1 MKIRFTKPK
10 AADYNSL
17 FKMVASN
24 EKLTVK
30 RSNKNLASSPISQ
43 WQDAAHVQLRGGAS
57 REENLLVSG
66 RLAHP
71 APAMNSYSIIKAVRQ
86 AVDSVEIDTA
96 LLERLLGA
104 AEYARGAKV
113 SDGHYSNPE
122 ISKSATSIIEDASL
136 DTNDPYGS
144 PHGHAE
150 KVAENVGLRLLGA
163 PVKWQETEAKTP
175 TGAVTPITKGEVL
188 DENIKDFYERFLLQ
202 AIPLTLMGEDKQ
214 VNEEPN
220 GPTCG
225 PTVESTD
232 EPTDGEP
239 DEPTDGEP
247 DGEPDEASDEG
258 KGESPAEE
266 EPEEEPEAEPKS
278 EAKVLLEKLISE
290 TADSLSTKVG
300 ENAEQTFEKRQKAN
314 AVESVVPEEVNYDPS
329 VLDGIGVPEIFNHE
343 VATGHLVNWGEPKF
357 KLSSI
362 SPIED
367 NGQSTKS
374 FTGQPTNEAWKM
386 SMLGNVNVFDA
397 ISASG
402 DAASLLIL
410 ADMSGSTIDNVV
422 STPFGKG
429 NTQDVIWA
437 LAGKMLELSVNSK
450 SYGFY
455 SSRNNLGIIEGQR
468 ANVAPRHSL
477 GGGGTPTAEV
487 LAWAADKSESSDEV
501 IVLITDGMPDHKAP
515 AMVKR
520 MTDNGSR
527 VAVVVVPNNYRHL
540 EDTERCLRVAR
551 SFGGEM
557 SAVCD
562 VRNPKSI
569 EALNEFMANLIV

>member
-10 AADYNSL
+10 AADFNSL
-17 FKMVASN
+17 FKIVASD
-24 EKLTVK
+24 ERLTVK
-30 RSNKNLASSPISQ
+30 RSNKHLASSPISQ
-43 WQDAAHVQLRGGAS
+43 WQDAGHVQLRGGAS

-71 APAMNSYSIIKAVRQ
+71 APAMNSYSIIKAVRR
-86 AVDSVEIDTA
+86 ASDSVQIDTTM
-96 LLERLLGA
+96 LEGLLGA

-136 DTNDPYGS
+136 DTKDPYGS
-144 PHGHAE
+144 PQGYAE

-163 PVKWQETEAKTP
+163 PVKWQEAESGTP

-202 AIPLTLMGEDKQ
+202 VIPLTLRGADKQ
-214 VNEEPN
+214 INEEPK
-220 GPTCG
+220 GPICG

-232 EPTDGEP
+232 EST
-239 DEPTDGEP
+239 

-258 KGESPAEE
+258 KGESEAEK
-266 EPEEEPEAEPKS
+266 EPEAEPKS
-278 EAKVLLEKLISE
+278 EAKVRLEKAISE
-290 TADSLSTKVG
+290 TADSLSTQVG
-300 ENAEQTFEKRQKAN
+300 ENAEQTFEKRQEAN
-314 AVESVVPEEVNYDPS
+314 AAESVVPEEVSYNPS
-329 VLDGIGVPEIFNHE
+329 ILDGIGVPETFNYE
-343 VATGHLVNWGEPKF
+343 EATGRLANWGEPKF

-367 NGQSTKS
+367 DGQSTKS
-374 FTGQPTNEAWKM
+374 FTGLPTDEAWKM

-410 ADMSGSTIDNVV
+410 ADMSGSTIDAEV
-422 STPFGKG
+422 STTFGKG

-437 LAGKMLELSVNSK
+437 LAGKMLELSANSRT
-450 SYGFY
+450 YGFY
-455 SSRNNLGIIEGQR
+455 SSTIKGLGGATLGIIEGQK
-468 ANVAPRHSL
+468 ANVAPRYPL

-501 IVLITDGMPDHKAP
+501 IVLITDGLPDHKAP
-515 AMVKR
+515 AMVRR

-527 VAVVVVPNNYRHL
+527 VAVVVVPNTNRYG
-540 EDTERCLRVAR
+540 EDAEYCLRVAR
-551 SFGGEM
+551 RFGGEM

>member
-1 MKIRFTKPK
+1 MKIKFTKPK
-10 AADYNSL
+10 AADFNSL

-24 EKLTVK
+24 EKLAVK
-30 RSNKNLASSPISQ
+30 RSNKHLASSPISQ
-43 WQDAAHVQLRGGAS
+43 WQDAEHVQLRGGAS

-71 APAMNSYSIIKAVRQ
+71 APAMNSYSIITAARR
-86 AVDSVEIDTA
+86 ASDYVEIDVG

-122 ISKSATSIIEDASL
+122 ISKSATSIITDANL
-136 DTNDPYGS
+136 DTSDPYGS
-144 PHGHAE
+144 PQGYAE

-163 PVKWQETEAKTP
+163 PIKWQEAEAKTP

-202 AIPLTLMGEDKQ
+202 AIPLTLQGEDKR
-214 VNEEPN
+214 VSEEPK
-220 GPTCG
+220 GPICG
-225 PTVESTD
+225 PTVESPD
-232 EPTDGEP
+232 ESTDGEP
-239 DEPTDGEP
+239 DEESG
-247 DGEPDEASDEG
+247 EASDEG
-258 KGESPAEE
+258 KGESEAEE
-266 EPEEEPEAEPKS
+266 ESEEEPEAEPKS
-278 EAKVLLEKLISE
+278 EAKVRLEKLISE
-290 TADSLSTKVG
+290 TADSLSTQVG
-300 ENAEQTFEKRQKAN
+300 ENAEKTFERRQEAN
-314 AVESVVPEEVNYDPS
+314 AVESIVPEEVNYNPS
-329 VLDGIGVPEIFNHE
+329 ILDGIGVPETFNYE
-343 VATGHLVNWGEPKF
+343 EATGRLANWGEPKF

-367 NGQSTKS
+367 DGQSTKS

-410 ADMSGSTIDNVV
+410 ADMSGSTIDAEV

-437 LAGKMLELSVNSK
+437 LAGKMLELSVNSRT
-450 SYGFY
+450 YGFY
-455 SSRNNLGIIEGQR
+455 SSTIKGLGGATLGIIEGQR
-468 ANVAPRHSL
+468 ANVAPRYPL

-515 AMVKR
+515 AMVRR
-520 MTDNGSR
+520 MTDSGSR
-527 VAVVVVPNNYRHL
+527 VAVVVVPNTNRYG
-540 EDTERCLRVAR
+540 EDAEYCLKVAR
-551 SFGGEM
+551 RFGGEM